1 MALPFAIASNEM
13 REAAVKKWM
22 ALSAENAR
30 QATSEL
36 FGIQNS
42 LKSQRGQL
50 KGLQDPAV
58 MAQKEAAEKRLRA
71 ELAKNPAKQKEL
83 GDAWDVIEK
92 SLDVARQL
100 DAERN
105 FIANAAGL
113 NSTLFA
119 QARQMV
125 RAAYNPPAAG
135 AAGAAARRPRR
146 RPGMPAAGPA
156 AGAAARRRRSTWR
169 ARSST

>member
-1 MALPFAIASNEM
+1 M
-13 REAAVKKWM
+13 KKWM

-58 MAQKEAAEKRLRA
+58 MAKKEAAEKRLRA

-83 GDAWDVIEK
+83 GDAWDVDRE
-92 SLDVARQL
+92 VAR
-100 DAERN
+100 
-105 FIANAAGL
+105 G
-113 NSTLFA
+113 
-119 QARQMV
+119 
-125 RAAYNPPAAG
+125 G
-135 AAGAAARRPRR
+135 
-146 RPGMPAAGPA
+146 
-156 AGAAARRRRSTWR
+156 
-169 ARSST
+169 ARSSTPSATSSPTRRA